1 MKNYKLYIAI
11 MFLILVVGGFLLL
24 FYYNYNDK
32 PDEIIINGNKNN
44 KSEVEKDTS
53 KEEIEEKEEVYYY
66 VDIKGAIN
74 NPNVYKVL
82 KDSRIID
89 VINMAGGL
97 REDADT
103 SIINLSKKVT
113 DEMFIVIYTKD
124 ELQKYK
130 EQTISTE
137 EIKKKIEEEIVVVD
151 RNNDAEVISEEKKE
165 NDNKF
170 VNINT
175 ASKEE
180 LLTISGI
187 GESKAESIIKY
198 REENGNFKAIDD
210 IKNVSG
216 IGDSLFEKIKEFITV

>member
-1 MKNYKLYIAI
+1 MKNYKLYIGI
-11 MFLILVVGGFLLL
+11 VFLIFVVGGLLIL

-44 KSEVEKDTS
+44 KSEIKKDIN
-53 KEEIEEKEEVYYY
+53 KKEEKEEIYYY

-82 KDSRIID
+82 KESRIID

-103 SIINLSKKVT
+103 SIINLSKKIT

-137 EIKKKIEEEIVVVD
+137 EIKKKIDEDILSVD
-151 RNNDAEVISEEKKE
+151 KNNDAEETHEENKKE
-165 NDNKF
+165 DTKL

-180 LLTISGI
+180 LLTINGI

-198 REENGNFKAIDD
+198 REENGEFKAIEE
-210 IKNVSG
+210 IENVPG
-216 IGDSLFEKIKEFITV
+216 IGEALFEKVKEYITL